1 MRSKYRIAKIRY
13 LQKFY
18 MHRRNTAPDTFDY
31 FQKIIDQTIDQFRGY
46 YKACFEENKRVS
58 MRKKQPSSCGAVAVS
73 NLQKWWSNVYDFC
86 VCKAEKHHHINKN
99 EIFDA
104 KKARGLYYSGDI
116 YEFFVEDDDKGRH
129 HTKHAFSGVP
139 VVVI

>member
-1 MRSKYRIAKIRY
+1 MILENKVLSILVLSGSNHRIAKIRF
-13 LQKFY
+13 LQKCY
-18 MHRRNTAPDTFDY
+18 MHKHQQNNTVPDPFDN
-31 FQKIIDQTIDQFRGY
+31 FQKTIDQFHEY
-46 YKACFEENKRVS
+46 YRA
-58 MRKKQPSSCGAVAVS
+58 AVS
-73 NLQKWWSNVYDFC
+73 NLQKWWSTVYDFC
-86 VCKAEKHHHINKN
+86 VCKAEKHRHINKN

-104 KKARGLYYSGDI
+104 KKARGLYYGGDI